1 MRIEADSVVPFPRPR
16 VFAAYRDDMRDFVK
30 LLPNLRGIEMKE
42 REEKEPGVTRILNVW
57 HGGGDIPAAVRGVMG
72 DKALSW
78 DDYALWR
85 EPDWYVEWNI
95 KPHVLTEAVKCGGKT
110 SFVELGGGRTR
121 MEIRGDISIDLKKVR
136 GVPSFLAGSIGRAVE
151 QFLVRAITPNLTG
164 VADALTKHLESK
176 G

>member
-1 MRIEADSVVPFPRPR
+1 MRIEADSVVPFPRPK
-16 VFAAYRDDMRDFVK
+16 VFAAYRDDMKDFVK
-30 LLPNLRGIEMKE
+30 LLPNLRGIEQKDRSE
-42 REEKEPGVTRILNVW
+42 DGGVVKLFNVW
-57 HGGGDIPAAVRGVMG
+57 HGGGDIPAAVRTVMG

-78 DDYALWR
+78 DDRAIWR
-85 EPDWYVEWNI
+85 EAEWICEWDI

-110 SFVELGGGRTR
+110 TFVDLGGDRTR

-136 GVPSFLAGSIGRAVE
+136 GVPSFLAGSIGRTVE

-164 VADALTKHLESK
+164 TADALTKHLQSK

>member
-1 MRIEADSVVPFPRPR
+1 MRIEADSVVPFPREK
-16 VFAAYRDDMRDFVK
+16 VFAAYRDDMKDFVK
-30 LLPNLRGIEMKE
+30 LLPNLRGIEQKE
-42 REEKEPGVTRILNVW
+42 RDDKDGVVRLLNVW
-57 HGGGDIPAAVRGVMG
+57 HGGGDIPAAVRSVMG

-78 DDYALWR
+78 DDHAIWKQA
-85 EPDWYVEWNI
+85 DWLCEWNI

-110 SFVELGGGRTR
+110 TFVDLGDKTR

-164 VADALTKHLESK
+164 TADALTKHLQTKS
-176 G
+176 

>member
-1 MRIEADSVVPFPRPR
+1 MRIEADSVVPFSREK
-16 VFAAYRDDMRDFVK
+16 VFSAYRDDMKDFVK
-30 LLPNLRGIEMKE
+30 LLPNLRGIEQKE
-42 REEKEPGVTRILNVW
+42 RVDENGVTRLLNVW

-78 DDYALWR
+78 DDFALWKQA
-85 EPDWYVEWNI
+85 EWICEWNI

-110 SFVELGGGRTR
+110 TFVELAGSRTR

-164 VADALTKHLESK
+164 VADALTKHLQSK